1 MSSSCALCFLLSV
14 KKQKH
19 DFHGLFRRPSKT
31 VKDSQ
36 NAKRWTKV
44 TKELFADYV
53 REKKLR
59 EPKVFFS
66 RLEINYKFHL
76 LSTPFFSFNV

>member
-1 MSSSCALCFLLSV
+1 M
-14 KKQKH
+14 
-19 DFHGLFRRPSKT
+19 
-31 VKDSQ
+31 KDSQ

-59 EPKVFFS
+59 EPKVFFL

-76 LSTPFFSFNV
+76 LSSPFFSFNV